1 MPTRTPPRPADRRE
15 GVFRALADSTRREV
29 VERLGRGP
37 ASVSDLAGGFDMALP
52 SFVEHLRVLE
62 ASGLV
67 RSEKHGRVRT
77 YALAPEGLR
86 PLEDWLSAQRRLWE
100 RRLDQ
105 FDEYV
110 RQLHVAEQEAT
121 TPRQLPEGQ
130 TGDSR

>member
-1 MPTRTPPRPADRRE
+1 MPTRTPARPADARE
-15 GVFRALADSTRREV
+15 GVFRALADATRREV

-37 ASVSDLAGGFDMALP
+37 ASVSELAGGFDMALP

-62 ASGLV
+62 ASGVV
-67 RSEKHGRVRT
+67 RSEKRGRVRT
-77 YALAPEGLR
+77 YALAPGGLR

-110 RQLHVAEQEAT
+110 RQLHVAEQEGT
-121 TPRQLPEGQ
+121 TPMQPTKGR
-130 TGDSR
+130 TGGSR